1 MRLEINGTGRFLI
14 QKQTKEIIEFIW
26 SGILFSAVFYL
37 GIRYGLEGRAFQ
49 LIMYIWVSIFAI
61 ITSIFIPIN
70 LKNKIKKVILKIEF
84 LENQIKI
91 ETNKGVFY
99 LKKIQ
104 VNKAIGRFTGFGKEH
119 TNGYILQDSNDKKEY
134 WLIETFFNEMEDIE
148 IELKKY
154 M

>member
-1 MRLEINGTGRFLI
+1 MKYVLNGIGKHLI
-14 QKQTKEIIEFIW
+14 GIKSKELVKFAW
-26 SGILFSAVFYL
+26 AALPTLLLMYL
-37 GIRYGLEGRAFQ
+37 AIKYGMDDQVL
-49 LIMYIWVSIFAI
+49 MYFFMAI
-61 ITSIFIPIN
+61 IYVLFWIYIPIN
-70 LKNKIKKVILKIEF
+70 FSINIKKVILKIEF

-91 ETNKGVFY
+91 ETKKGVFY

>member
-1 MRLEINGTGRFLI
+1 MKYVLNGIGKHLI
-14 QKQTKEIIEFIW
+14 GIKSKELVKFAW
-26 SGILFSAVFYL
+26 AALPTLLLMYL
-37 GIRYGLEGRAFQ
+37 AIKYGMDDQVL
-49 LIMYIWVSIFAI
+49 MYFFMAI
-61 ITSIFIPIN
+61 IYVLFWIYIPIN
-70 LKNKIKKVILKIEF
+70 FSINIKKVILKIEF

-91 ETNKGVFY
+91 ETKKGVFY

-104 VNKAIGRFTGFGKEH
+104 VNKAIGRFTGFGKGH
-119 TNGYILQDSNDKKEY
+119 TNGYIIKDNNDKNEY